1 MTFDK
6 QKRAFDKYMKSIPEG
21 QLPSCEKCPLKD
33 KEHMTTDEKALTMFN
48 LCIPCSSFKT
58 NRKNE
63 PRFTKEDLDEVE
75 HYVSLNV
82 STIRLGP
89 NVTATREAIT
99 VNTDE
104 EPGRFTATIS
114 PCSDPDDID
123 LEIEDHGPVSA
134 REHSFNYG
142 LPLRIPLKRGDD
154 AAKGQ
159 WKLTELVSYVRC
171 MINQY
176 LAISK
181 SLQDTADSLRN
192 LKCECLELS
201 RLASEFNVRF
211 PVGPKL
217 NTWTDELIYRK
228 PKETK

>member
-1 MTFDK
+1 MTFDE
-6 QKRAFDKYMKSIPEG
+6 QTLAFHKYMESLPEG
-21 QLPSCEKCPLKD
+21 ELPSCDKCPFED

-48 LCIPCSSFKT
+48 MCIPCSSFKT
-58 NRKNE
+58 NRKHE
-63 PRFTKEDLDEVE
+63 PRFTKKDLDEVE

-89 NVTATREAIT
+89 NVTVTPEAIT

-123 LEIEDHGPVSA
+123 MEIEDHGPVPA
-134 REHSFNYG
+134 RERSFNYG

-176 LAISK
+176 LAIAK

-217 NTWTDELIYRK
+217 NTWTDELIYSK
-228 PKETK
+228 SKETK